1 MCLAPGAQ
9 ARFWPAGAAA
19 PARLWPA
26 GITEALH
33 LAVFG
38 PPSAWRC
45 SPGHCYSIPGQAH
58 SDDRQCSQGHCDP
71 IPWQTVG
78 SAARQCS
85 QGHCDP
91 IPWQTVG
98 SAARQ
103 CSQGHCDP
111 IPWQNV
117 ESAVWQCSPGH
128 CDPIPGQ
135 PISRMQAAR
144 QRRQRQQASRLLQAA
159 RGTSLWAGTGVRRP
173 GRRPRL
179 EQSPQSTPEP
189 TPSLPRS
196 QPASQAAGQPASQT
210 AAPEQSPQLTPE
222 PTPSQPRSQPE
233 PGPVAL
239 SAHQLPAVAS
249 ATPDRRGPSAPTA
262 DHHNTFEGRN
272 FSVPGLPRQH
282 VLRGTKEALRVR
294 LLCGDVRKRLLVPVP
309 CFASL

>member
-45 SPGHCYSIPGQAH
+45 SPGHCCSIPGQAH
-58 SDDRQCSQGHCDP
+58 SDDRQCSQ
-71 IPWQTVG
+71 
-78 SAARQCS
+78 
-85 QGHCDP
+85 
-91 IPWQTVG
+91 
-98 SAARQ
+98 
-103 CSQGHCDP
+103 
-111 IPWQNV
+111 
-117 ESAVWQCSPGH
+117 GH

-196 QPASQAAGQPASQT
+196 QPASQAASQPASQT

-272 FSVPGLPRQH
+272 FRCPVCRDSMIYVEPRRPCVCASCAAMSAKGFWCLFHASLLCEPCLSAGVCEATAGGRAGGSPQAKG
-282 VLRGTKEALRVR
+282 LRGGSALGSARR
-294 LLCGDVRKRLLVPVP
+294 
-309 CFASL
+309 